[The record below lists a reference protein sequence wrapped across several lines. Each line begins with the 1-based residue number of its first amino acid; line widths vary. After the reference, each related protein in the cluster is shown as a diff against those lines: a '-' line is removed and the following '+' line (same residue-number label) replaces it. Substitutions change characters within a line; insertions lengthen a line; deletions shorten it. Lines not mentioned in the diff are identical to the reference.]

1 MPYAVRNSIIL
12 AVLLVLFSG
21 AGSGY
26 IFLYQEDKIEQL
38 TTERTKIQKE
48 LGDVSDLYNRLAQVQ
63 LRVTQ
68 LNGAWTLRPKLVPAS
83 EVASNTNV
91 YLNEILSMSPD
102 LDLNVLTQEKVEQ
115 DGCGYVRYHIS
126 GQGPF
131 FSLAR
136 MIQYIEHGPKLM
148 KLTNV
153 DIREVHSVDK
163 DRGTIDHTVQFDA
176 DVLAYYTSQT
186 AFADSAKA
194 PALRDVVFQPIA
206 YNPFLS
212 LVNPEI
218 PPNVYDLPDVENSTL
233 LAVMKGRAFIS
244 DQHNQLVMLTEGDEV
259 YLGYVSKIMPERRQV
274 LFLLNKGGIVERYM
288 LTLRFQTNVELPKQ
302 VKRPKS

>member
-1 MPYAVRNSIIL
+1 MPYAIRNSIVL

-26 IFLYQEDKIEQL
+26 IYFYQDKKIEKI
-38 TTERTKIQKE
+38 TEEREKISKE

-63 LRVTQ
+63 RRVQELTA
-68 LNGAWTLRPKLVPAS
+68 AWTLRPKLVPGT
-83 EVASNTNV
+83 EIASNTNM
-91 YLNEILSMSPD
+91 YLNDILAMSPD

-115 DGCGYVRYHIS
+115 DGCGYVRYHLS

-131 FSLAR
+131 FSFAR
-136 MIQYIEHGPKLM
+136 LVQYLERGPMLVRVS
-148 KLTNV
+148 NV
-153 DIREVHSVDK
+153 DVREVHSVDK
-163 DRGTIDHTVQFDA
+163 DQGAIVHTVQFDA
-176 DVLAYYTSQT
+176 DLLSYYTQQP
-186 AFADSAKA
+186 AFADSASVIPLK
-194 PALRDVVFQPIA
+194 DVQFENIA

-218 PPNVYDLPDVENSTL
+218 PPNVYDLPDVEKSTL

-244 DQHNQLVMLTEGDEV
+244 DQHNQLVMLSEGDEV

-288 LTLRFQTNVELPKQ
+288 LTLRFQNKIDLPTKT
-302 VKRPKS
+302 KSTR